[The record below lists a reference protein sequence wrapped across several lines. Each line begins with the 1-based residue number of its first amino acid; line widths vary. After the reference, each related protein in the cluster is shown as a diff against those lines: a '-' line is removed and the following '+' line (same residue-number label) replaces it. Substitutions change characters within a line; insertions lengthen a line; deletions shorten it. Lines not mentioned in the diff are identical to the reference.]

1 MSFAGLKLFRTI
13 LPRHTHTWSFWRS
26 SLSVLVSVF
35 MCVTQVGRDDPPN
48 PNTLTHILPLQCFN
62 NPSHKSIVAFPT
74 QCPPH
79 VATLTVNQIIYDWF
93 PKSWSI
99 VIQAS
104 LLCCLR
110 GCDARK
116 SPTCARACFWLHR
129 SRSRNSKLRVRPH
142 ICLTRQNKPKKAD
155 RHCSTGTLLPTS
167 KWLSL

>member
-1 MSFAGLKLFRTI
+1 MSSHNPFAGLKLFRAI

-26 SLSVLVSVF
+26 SPSLCMLL
-35 MCVTQVGRDDPPN
+35 CLCLCYIGRDDPPN

-62 NPSHKSIVAFPT
+62 NPSHTSIVAFPT

-79 VATLTVNQIIYDWF
+79 VATLTINQIIYGWF

-116 SPTCARACFWLHR
+116 SPHVRARMFWAPSIALAQFKVAR
-129 SRSRNSKLRVRPH
+129 
-142 ICLTRQNKPKKAD
+142 
-155 RHCSTGTLLPTS
+155 
-167 KWLSL
+167 

>member
-1 MSFAGLKLFRTI
+1 MVFLEIF
-13 LPRHTHTWSFWRS
+13 
-26 SLSVLVSVF
+26 SLSLSVF
-35 MCVTQVGRDDPPN
+35 MCVTYIGRDDPPN

-93 PKSWSI
+93 PKSWSN

-142 ICLTRQNKPKKAD
+142 ICLTRRNKPKNLIVIVA
-155 RHCSTGTLLPTS
+155 HTLFYLFPNGSAYQAHDVRS
-167 KWLSL
+167 KL